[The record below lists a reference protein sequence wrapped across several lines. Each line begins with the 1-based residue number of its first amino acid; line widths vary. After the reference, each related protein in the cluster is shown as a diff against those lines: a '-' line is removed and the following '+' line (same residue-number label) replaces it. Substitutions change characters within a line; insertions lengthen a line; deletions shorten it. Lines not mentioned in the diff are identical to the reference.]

1 MKLEISQKT
10 KPSKSLTHSRMLV
23 FPSHITKSMPL
34 SLTNPSSVTLVI
46 SPGFIAAPTKKLHPK
61 TLIEPFHTSTDSKR
75 EISTVSLD
83 GITTRKSLGITA
95 RSVGYTRTTTKSHSL
110 ILRKKNQSTKIL
122 KKKNQSTKNPL
133 QHQVH
138 HRTPDHQAHQVN
150 QDHQAQLDPSHPVR
164 QLTPGHPVH
173 NQEPQVNQAI

>member
-10 KPSKSLTHSRMLV
+10 KPSKSLMHSRTLI

-110 ILRKKNQSTKIL
+110 ILKKNQSTKTPL
-122 KKKNQSTKNPL
+122 KHQAHL
-133 QHQVH
+133 QN
-138 HRTPDHQAHQVN
+138 PDHQAHQVN
-150 QDHQAQLDPSHPVR
+150 QDHQAQPNPNHLVH

-173 NQEPQVNQAI
+173 NQGLQVNQAIK